1 MAASMYTLV
10 PRTAVRAFLIAAIA
24 SLVGAALLV
33 LALVNYWHVSVAV
46 IGVAIL
52 AAGLV
57 LLLVSFLAQRAS
69 MAELVLDDDGYT
81 VVSRAG
87 SESGQWADV
96 TRITRAVDGR
106 RITIHEGEQKRTQV
120 QFNNDN
126 RAQVDEILEEM
137 SARLDTA
144 KGYREWDGQ

>member
-33 LALVNYWHVSVAV
+33 LALGNYWHPALAV
-46 IGVAIL
+46 VGVVIL

-57 LLLVSFLAQRAS
+57 LLLVAFLAQRAS
-69 MAELVLDDDGYT
+69 LAELVLDDDGYT

-87 SESGQWADV
+87 SRSGEWADV
-96 TRITRAVDGR
+96 TRITRAVDGHHV
-106 RITIHEGEQKRTQV
+106 TIHEGEQKRTRLE
-120 QFNNDN
+120 FNNDN
-126 RAQVDEILEEM
+126 RAQIDEILQEM
-137 SARLDTA
+137 GVRLDTA
-144 KGYREWDGQ
+144 KGYKPWDGA